1 MKRDT
6 TPVEIN
12 KAAADDYEQLRAE
25 RHRTLVAPEDD
36 MWATFADLAE
46 PHSLTYDG
54 RLAGRFS
61 IDEEGRLHGFYVTD
75 DFESEAAALL
85 AHVVTELN
93 VPTAM
98 ASTVDPVFLSLALD
112 GGSAEPVALIY
123 HHVATSEVTE
133 SVDVRVAA
141 GSDHAAAV
149 AFSRAPDSFLLPYLA
164 QRIELGELYLV
175 EADGEIV
182 ASGECRV
189 DTRTAGNAHLG
200 FVVAAAQRGQGLG
213 ARLMHTLTDLSLAQD
228 LTPLCSTE
236 PTNLAAQKAIRR
248 GGFRVRHRV
257 FGVELGQR

>member
-1 MKRDT
+1 
-6 TPVEIN
+6 
-12 KAAADDYEQLRAE
+12 
-25 RHRTLVAPEDD
+25 

-61 IDEEGRLHGFYVTD
+61 IDDEGRLHGFFVTD

-85 AHVVTELN
+85 AHVVTELK
-93 VPTAM
+93 VPTVM

-112 GGSAEPVALIY
+112 AGGSAEPVALIY

-133 SVDVRVAA
+133 LVDVRVAGA
-141 GSDHAAAV
+141 ADHSAAV
-149 AFSRAPDSFLLPYLA
+149 AFSRAETGAPDSFLSPYLA

-175 EADGEIV
+175 EAGGEIV

-189 DTRTAGNAHLG
+189 DSRTPGNAHLG
-200 FVVAAAQRGQGLG
+200 FVVATAQRGQGLG
-213 ARLMHTLTDLSLAQD
+213 ARLMHTLTELSLAQD

-248 GGFRVRHRV
+248 AGFRARHRV